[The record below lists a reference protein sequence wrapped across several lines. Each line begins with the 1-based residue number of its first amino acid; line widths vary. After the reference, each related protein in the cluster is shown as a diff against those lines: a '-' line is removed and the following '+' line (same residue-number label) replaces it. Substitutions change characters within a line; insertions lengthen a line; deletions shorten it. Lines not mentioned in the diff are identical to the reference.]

1 MTTLSFLCFFSSS
14 SSSSFVYIYFYYMH
28 DISLLWRCVIT
39 SFENKVF
46 LFFLSVVYLTHV
58 LPKVYYV
65 FQKLNAE
72 NQQIEKSLNNY
83 LYDRL
88 KEQSRTNQNKMFI
101 DVENSTY
108 HSRKYNYTFLLCLNN
123 SPGMEW
129 MDERKLLGRIVLSCF
144 VLFFFLYFERI
155 CYCCCCYWFN
165 QHASSSSSS
174 NNNNTIN
181 LSKCPCE
188 RWI

>member
-1 MTTLSFLCFFSSS
+1 MIRRLSPDQPDLRRERKKQRLNVSKKRNDDFKFLVFF
-14 SSSSFVYIYFYYMH
+14 FF
-28 DISLLWRCVIT
+28 
-39 SFENKVF
+39 FFF

-123 SPGMEW
+123 SPGME
-129 MDERKLLGRIVLSCF
+129 
-144 VLFFFLYFERI
+144 
-155 CYCCCCYWFN
+155 
-165 QHASSSSSS
+165 
-174 NNNNTIN
+174 
-181 LSKCPCE
+181 
-188 RWI
+188 